1 MRSPLALTF
10 LVASATAAEAHS
22 AERGFVLLLPTGFI
36 VTAGAVAVAL
46 SFAALLLVPE
56 SWFKGLFARERRLGH
71 LPLPS
76 PRLTSFIALLI
87 LAALIW
93 NGLAGSRDPLE
104 NLLTLSVWVLWWVV
118 IVLLHPVIGNLWA
131 WINPLG
137 WLRAAPRMAF
147 PAYVPALAI
156 FAGFAWFQL
165 VSASPEDPAV
175 LAKAVLIYLAVGFA
189 GVTLFGTEAWLAKG
203 DPFAVFLRLLAAAA
217 PLRRDDTG
225 DVYLRL
231 PGSGL
236 ARLPPL
242 PLAGVLF
249 VLLTLASVSFDG
261 FANTFTWLS
270 WGGINPLDFPGR
282 TAMMA
287 QNTIGLIGAFVLLAA
302 LYLMVTAF
310 SLGGMGRFVFS
321 LIPISIAFHFAHYL
335 TDLLVNG
342 QYLLVALGLKHDH
355 PTTSFL
361 NTASGATAI
370 YSVQTI
376 AIVTGHMVG
385 VAIAHRIALDI
396 APGNTMRAELPLAML
411 MVLYTAFGLWTLS
424 APAIS

>member
-1 MRSPLALTF
+1 MRPWLALALF
-10 LVASATAAEAHS
+10 VASATTAQAHS
-22 AERGFVLLLPTGFI
+22 AERSFVLLLPTGFI
-36 VTAGAVAVAL
+36 ITAGAVVVAV

-56 SWFKGLFARERRLGH
+56 AWFKGVFACERRLGR
-71 LPLPS
+71 LPLPA
-76 PRLTSFIALLI
+76 PRLTSFIASLI
-87 LAALIW
+87 IVALIW
-93 NGLAGSRDPLE
+93 TGIVGSRDPLE
-104 NLLTLSVWVLWWVV
+104 NLLTLSVWVLWWAV
-118 IVLLHPVIGNLWA
+118 IVLMHPLIGNLWA
-131 WINPLG
+131 WINPFG
-137 WLRAAPRMAF
+137 WVRAAPRLAF
-147 PAYVPALAI
+147 SAYLPALAI
-156 FAGFAWFQL
+156 FAAFAWLQL

-175 LAKAVLIYLAVGFA
+175 LAGAVLIYLVVGFA

-203 DPFAVFLRLLAAAA
+203 DPFSVFLRLLAAAA
-217 PLRRDDTG
+217 PLRRDG
-225 DVYLRL
+225 SGNVYLRL

-287 QNTIGLIGAFVLLAA
+287 QNTFGLIGAFALLVT
-302 LYLMVTAF
+302 LDLMATAF
-310 SLGGMGRFVFS
+310 VSQGMGRFVYS

-335 TDLLVNG
+335 TDMLVNG
-342 QYLLVALGLKHDH
+342 QYLLVALGLQHDH

-376 AIVTGHMVG
+376 AIVTGHIIG
-385 VAIAHRIALDI
+385 IAIAHRIALDI
-396 APGNTMRAELPLAML
+396 APAHTTRAELPLAIL
-411 MVLYTAFGLWTLS
+411 MVSYTAFGLWTLS
-424 APAIS
+424 APAIG